1 MAAEIDNL
9 RHHDNDQHKE
19 QIYNNR
25 IFFHFYTLLYNIAVG
40 RWIINDFPLILLYLD
55 SLAEYHDRLAV
66 MAFPVVSDKS
76 CYYSLSRYRELSELR
91 GIETLDITYHN
102 LADFPVNEVGGIVVT
117 VKQRPSL
124 VLDLSLE
131 LFGFSIHTGLIA
143 VMVTCLWM
151 QLMPGS
157 SRIVCKYRYSSL
169 ESYSF
174 PSGAKYFFEPTLPMS
189 CRHPLRDF

>member
-1 MAAEIDNL
+1 MKFFDWFLAEQQVAAEIDNL

-131 LFGFSIHTGLIA
+131 LFWFQHPYRIDCGDGYLPVDAAYARIIKDCLQVQILFS
-143 VMVTCLWM
+143 
-151 QLMPGS
+151 
-157 SRIVCKYRYSSL
+157 
-169 ESYSF
+169 
-174 PSGAKYFFEPTLPMS
+174 
-189 CRHPLRDF
+189 